1 MAFWTQVSTRPAGA
15 LPPNLV
21 TKAGIILI
29 TVLLLGLIVSV
40 SITGGGEDEAAAEID
55 PGQQQTIGEGVEQRL
70 QTQVDESAR
79 REELARLAAERT
91 AERERIQVAAVAGLQ
106 EAGVLEGEE
115 VPVFDPVTGDVLDPD
130 EGDLRRGLRLEE
142 IERRIRSLRAGPVV
156 LSFRDPDDA
165 GFGGVPESELAAL
178 LDEALQGQDL
188 AGPGANPLLD
198 LLGGLPPEAFAEDLT
213 GGLSLGD
220 LSGAGGGGG
229 YRPEPNALD
238 VSLPTVATRAGD
250 GAGQAP
256 GADDPYANPA
266 RLITPVDPDGW
277 ERVYESSFIEA
288 VLVTQLSGDFPSPV
302 LAQVAVPFYSA
313 DRQRV
318 LIPRGSRFV
327 GTAQE
332 VRNQDQERL
341 AVAFHRLIFPDGS
354 YLPLHF
360 QGLNQAGEGA
370 LRDLVDRHY
379 LSTFLAAGSVGILS
393 GLTLVV
399 ANPFSTSTT
408 GTALQSAGQ
417 GLGQAAQQIMSRFL
431 NRMPTITIRAGH
443 RLRIWFTSDVLL
455 PSAGA
460 APPRFA
466 PPITTGALP

>member
-40 SITGGGEDEAAAEID
+40 SITGGGEDEAAAELD
-55 PGQQQTIGEGVEQRL
+55 PAQQQTIGEGVEQRL

-79 REELARLAAERT
+79 REELARLAAERA
-91 AERERIQVAAVAGLQ
+91 AERERIQAAAVAGLQ
-106 EAGVLEGEE
+106 EAGIIEGEE

-165 GFGGVPESELAAL
+165 GLGGVPESELAAL
-178 LDEALQGQDL
+178 LEEALQGQDL

-220 LSGAGGGGG
+220 LSGGGGGG

-250 GAGQAP
+250 GAGL
-256 GADDPYANPA
+256 GAGG
-266 RLITPVDPDGW
+266 R
-277 ERVYESSFIEA
+277 
-288 VLVTQLSGDFPSPV
+288 
-302 LAQVAVPFYSA
+302 
-313 DRQRV
+313 
-318 LIPRGSRFV
+318 
-327 GTAQE
+327 
-332 VRNQDQERL
+332 
-341 AVAFHRLIFPDGS
+341 
-354 YLPLHF
+354 
-360 QGLNQAGEGA
+360 
-370 LRDLVDRHY
+370 
-379 LSTFLAAGSVGILS
+379 
-393 GLTLVV
+393 
-399 ANPFSTSTT
+399 
-408 GTALQSAGQ
+408 
-417 GLGQAAQQIMSRFL
+417 
-431 NRMPTITIRAGH
+431 
-443 RLRIWFTSDVLL
+443 
-455 PSAGA
+455 
-460 APPRFA
+460 
-466 PPITTGALP
+466 